1 MGDYPWNDPETVQA
15 ASAAMVAE
23 AKRWHGFSD
32 TARSV
37 HAQFAGLGLDSLNF
51 SVIDPAAAPA
61 ANDLADAYGA
71 MHERLTSLFQQA
83 SQEFEHMA
91 RALRVSADKYDESDR
106 SAAGLMSGVWG

>member
-1 MGDYPWNDPETVQA
+1 MGDYPWNDDETVQA
-15 ASAAMVAE
+15 ASAAMLAE

-37 HAQFAGLGLDSLNF
+37 HARFARLGLDSRNF
-51 SVIDPAAAPA
+51 SVVDPAAAPA
-61 ANDLADAYGA
+61 ANDLAAAYTA

-83 SQEFEHMA
+83 SEEFDHMA

-106 SAAGLMSGVWG
+106 SAAGLMSGVW